1 MIHPLEQWFLWFV
14 LYSFIG
20 WMYESILC
28 SVAGKKL
35 VNRGFLNG
43 PVCPVYGTGAVAV
56 VFVLSPLKDE
66 PLALFLTSALLTTSL
81 EYLTSWAMEKLFHA
95 RWWDYSKRFLNIHG
109 RVCLRGF
116 VAFGA
121 MSALVCAMCTR
132 AWRR

>member
-1 MIHPLEQWFLWFV
+1 MCIRD
-14 LYSFIG
+14 S
-20 WMYESILC
+20 
-28 SVAGKKL
+28 
-35 VNRGFLNG
+35 NG

-81 EYLTSWAMEKLFHA
+81 EYLTSCAMEKLFHA

-121 MSALVCAMCTR
+121 VSYTHLDVYKRQALTGELVGKPQLS
-132 AWRR
+132 

>member
-43 PVCPVYGTGAVAV
+43 RC
-56 VFVLSPLKDE
+56 VLFTAPAQSWWCSP
-66 PLALFLTSALLTTSL
+66 FR
-81 EYLTSWAMEKLFHA
+81 
-95 RWWDYSKRFLNIHG
+95 RWRMSRF
-109 RVCLRGF
+109 CCF
-116 VAFGA
+116 
-121 MSALVCAMCTR
+121 
-132 AWRR
+132 

>member
-43 PVCPVYGTGAVAV
+43 PVCPVYGTEMCIR
-56 VFVLSPLKDE
+56 D
-66 PLALFLTSALLTTSL
+66 
-81 EYLTSWAMEKLFHA
+81 
-95 RWWDYSKRFLNIHG
+95 R
-109 RVCLRGF
+109 RGTCSR
-116 VAFGA
+116 GT
-121 MSALVCAMCTR
+121 MS
-132 AWRR
+132 